1 MLDDTTTCWWY
12 EQDGRQA
19 GPVTAA
25 AIARLVVE
33 GRLGP
38 GHRVWRDGMATW
50 EPLSSVAE
58 LAPALAAGRPPPSP
72 PPLSAPPPAWGGQ
85 PPSWGAPAPA
95 GARPATPLPGPA
107 PRGEGGP
114 GTSALEEISPGAV
127 VILSIL
133 TFGIYGLVKFHQT
146 GKGYE
151 ALAGRPSAFSRNF
164 WLFVGLGIASVLFHA
179 GGPFVGVPFGLASLV
194 FQVLTLVEALKL
206 RDEAIRR
213 AGIRPQV
220 TTEGTHKAL
229 LIAGIVLVPLVIGIV
244 LLLVQAA
251 KWFSDWNAIGMAL
264 GRGGNAAPG
273 PAGAVPGR

>member
-107 PRGEGGP
+107 RGAREVRDECARGD
-114 GTSALEEISPGAV
+114 
-127 VILSIL
+127 
-133 TFGIYGLVKFHQT
+133 
-146 GKGYE
+146 
-151 ALAGRPSAFSRNF
+151 LARRRRDPLDSSPSAST
-164 WLFVGLGIASVLFHA
+164 AS
-179 GGPFVGVPFGLASLV
+179 
-194 FQVLTLVEALKL
+194 
-206 RDEAIRR
+206 
-213 AGIRPQV
+213 
-220 TTEGTHKAL
+220 
-229 LIAGIVLVPLVIGIV
+229 
-244 LLLVQAA
+244 
-251 KWFSDWNAIGMAL
+251 
-264 GRGGNAAPG
+264 
-273 PAGAVPGR
+273 